1 MNELQV
7 KTIEIQPAVIEFNH
21 EEIEKELEANLKKYE
36 GLVFSEENA
45 TDLRKTIAEL
55 RKGKNAVDRYRIDT
69 KKKLNEPVKEFEN
82 KCKQLDKRFD
92 NVITPLVEQQKE
104 FEEKRRAEKLK
115 EVEAIRLEHI
125 ENYGL
130 AEEYHNQVTID
141 DSMLTKS
148 ASIKQ
153 VRDTLEFQV
162 QKLKN
167 EQDKKES
174 DIQLINTTV
183 ELANAKNEL
192 GFSADA
198 YIRLLDYKPIE
209 EITKQIESDAKNA
222 VAKREKEQLEQELKE
237 RAEREK
243 QEQAEQIEEEK
254 NTQEAEPLTLEEFK
268 EAFPETSSN
277 IVRGMENYFDGEQHA
292 EPSDDLPFADD
303 PFLDDPFKEEPV
315 LTKVYKVSATRD
327 TLKTIEG
334 HLDDIG
340 IEFEVI
346 DE

>member
-198 YIRLLDYKPIE
+198 YVRLLEFKPVE
-209 EITKQIESDAKNA
+209 EITKQVELDAENE
-222 VAKREKEQLEQELKE
+222 VNKRKIEQESKE
-237 RAEREK
+237 RREREK
-243 QEQAEQIEEEK
+243 QAELERIERELVESIKEEEK
-254 NTQEAEPLTLEEFK
+254 AQEQPAIEREYEQVPL
-268 EAFPETSSN
+268 SSAPASKS
-277 IVRGMENYFDGEQHA
+277 V
-292 EPSDDLPFADD
+292 DDIPFADD
-303 PFLDDPFKEEPV
+303 PFLDDPFKE
-315 LTKVYKVSATRD
+315 
-327 TLKTIEG
+327 TIEIPEIKFS
-334 HLDDIG
+334 DE
-340 IEFEVI
+340 IEAVLKLKITENNLNELLKFLKEKEITYEVI
-346 DE
+346 EE

>member
-7 KTIEIQPAVIEFNH
+7 KTIDIQPAVIEFNH
-21 EEIEKELEANLKKYE
+21 EEIERELETNLKKYE

-198 YIRLLDYKPIE
+198 YVRLLEFKPVE
-209 EITKQIESDAKNA
+209 EITKQVELDAENE
-222 VAKREKEQLEQELKE
+222 VNKRKIEQESKE
-237 RAEREK
+237 RREREK
-243 QEQAEQIEEEK
+243 QAELERIERELVESIKEEEK
-254 NTQEAEPLTLEEFK
+254 AQEQPAIEREYEQVPL
-268 EAFPETSSN
+268 SSAPASKS
-277 IVRGMENYFDGEQHA
+277 V
-292 EPSDDLPFADD
+292 DDIPFADD
-303 PFLDDPFKEEPV
+303 PFLDDPFKE
-315 LTKVYKVSATRD
+315 
-327 TLKTIEG
+327 TIEIPEIKFS
-334 HLDDIG
+334 DE
-340 IEFEVI
+340 IEAVLKLKITENNLNELLKFLKEKEITYEVI
-346 DE
+346 EE

>member
-7 KTIEIQPAVIEFNH
+7 KTIDIQPAVIEFNH
-21 EEIEKELEANLKKYE
+21 EEIERELETNLKKYE

-69 KKKLNEPVKEFEN
+69 KKKLNEPIKEFED

-92 NVITPLVEQQKE
+92 NVITPLVEQQNE

-198 YIRLLDYKPIE
+198 YVRLLEFKPVE
-209 EITKQIESDAKNA
+209 EITKQVELDAENE
-222 VAKREKEQLEQELKE
+222 VNKRKIEQESKE
-237 RAEREK
+237 RREREK
-243 QEQAEQIEEEK
+243 QAELERIERELVESIKEEEK
-254 NTQEAEPLTLEEFK
+254 AQEQPAIEREYEQVPL
-268 EAFPETSSN
+268 SSAPASKS
-277 IVRGMENYFDGEQHA
+277 V
-292 EPSDDLPFADD
+292 DDIPFADD

-315 LTKVYKVSATRD
+315 LTKVYKVSATKD

-346 DE
+346 D